1 MTPLNDTGNPGLKR
15 GLVRKAS
22 ALIATAALV
31 AAALT
36 GCSAAGTEA
45 ADCTAPAK
53 SGAASKLI
61 DVAGDFGTAPTVT
74 FPTPLKT
81 KSTQR
86 TQIIEGSG
94 DPLVK
99 NQMVK
104 VDFSVYNATT
114 GKQIEATGYDGKKAA
129 TLVLN
134 DSTLTG
140 LTAGLLCT
148 KVGERVA
155 VAVSPADGFGPQGG
169 QKDLGVG
176 ATDSL
181 VFVIDVVKAY
191 LPRANGADQPVTA
204 GLPSVVLDADG
215 VPGITIPSGPA
226 PKKLTIGVLK
236 KGTGRMV
243 KEGET
248 VTVQYTGVL
257 WDTKKVFD
265 SSWEKGS
272 PAQFVAADGSKV
284 QGGVISGF
292 ADALIG
298 QTVGSQVIAVIP
310 PDKGYGDKASGAIPA
325 NSTLV
330 FVVDILGVN

>member
-1 MTPLNDTGNPGLKR
+1 M
-15 GLVRKAS
+15 RKAS

-74 FPTPLKT
+74 DADVVLGLIAPDRFLGGRMPL
-81 KSTQR
+81 
-86 TQIIEGSG
+86 
-94 DPLVK
+94 D
-99 NQMVK
+99 
-104 VDFSVYNATT
+104 A
-114 GKQIEATGYDGKKAA
+114 GKKAA

-148 KVGERVA
+148 QVGERVA

-236 KGTGRMV
+236 KGTGRIV